1 MAENFLSCMVSIDA
15 ATIENGCLQ
24 VSSGRFVKN
33 EIPLTEQG
41 IIESEAED
49 NMTFQYVTCVPGD
62 IVLFDGYLPHR
73 SHTNTSTT
81 QRRAVFLTY
90 NPASEGDHH
99 GPYYAAKHNGHSG
112 FNTNATIS
120 FQGDFQGVI
129 VE

>member
-15 ATIENGCLQ
+15 ATIDNGCLE
-24 VSSGRFVKN
+24 VSSGKYVKN
-33 EIPLTEQG
+33 QIPLTDQG
-41 IIESEAED
+41 IIEPVAEE
-49 NMTFQYVTCVPGD
+49 NMIFQYVTCMPGD

-73 SHTNTSTT
+73 SNTNITET
-81 QRRAVFLTY
+81 QRRAIFLTY

-99 GPYYAAKHNGHSG
+99 EPYYAAKHSGHSG
-112 FNTNATIS
+112 FNSNATIS